1 MDSIYS
7 FCEGES
13 HRLCNKPCQDYA
25 YADSSEGLSMAIVSD
40 GHGGE
45 RYFRSDIGSKFI
57 VNIAKEAIR
66 SFVETVT
73 KERQSVFHGEP
84 FTQYTKESATDSQIN
99 SISHKMLTW
108 LFSSIISQWNVAV
121 AKHAR
126 ENDLT
131 EWD

>member
-84 FTQYTKESATDSQIN
+84 FTQYTKESATS
-99 SISHKMLTW
+99 
-108 LFSSIISQWNVAV
+108 
-121 AKHAR
+121 
-126 ENDLT
+126 
-131 EWD
+131 

>member
-45 RYFRSDIGSKFI
+45 RYFRSDIGS
-57 VNIAKEAIR
+57 
-66 SFVETVT
+66 
-73 KERQSVFHGEP
+73 
-84 FTQYTKESATDSQIN
+84 
-99 SISHKMLTW
+99 
-108 LFSSIISQWNVAV
+108 SSI
-121 AKHAR
+121 
-126 ENDLT
+126 
-131 EWD
+131 